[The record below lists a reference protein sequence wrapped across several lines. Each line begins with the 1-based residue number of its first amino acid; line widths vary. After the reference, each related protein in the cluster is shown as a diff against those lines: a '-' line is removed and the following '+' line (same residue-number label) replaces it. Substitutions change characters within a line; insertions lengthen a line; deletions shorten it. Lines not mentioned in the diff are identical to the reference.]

1 MRRVGVL
8 MSFAADDAVAQARL
22 AEFQQALQQLGWMDG
37 RNVRIDIRWSASEPE
52 RIRKYAAELVSF
64 TPDVIL
70 ASTTPGVA
78 ALQQAALA
86 YPSCSCRSLTRSEL
100 ASLRASRNQAATPP
114 ASLFMN
120 TVWVRNCWNFSRT
133 LRRG

>member
-1 MRRVGVL
+1 MRRRNFIAGLASVTTAWPVAARAQQPEKMRRIGVL
-8 MSFAADDAVAQARL
+8 MSFAAEDAVAQARL
-22 AEFQQALQQLGWMDG
+22 PEFQQALQQLGWMDG

-78 ALQQAALA
+78 ALQQAAPSLPIVFVPIVGNAVKPNQLA
-86 YPSCSCRSLTRSEL
+86 RH
-100 ASLRASRNQAATPP
+100 
-114 ASLFMN
+114 
-120 TVWVRNCWNFSRT
+120 
-133 LRRG
+133 